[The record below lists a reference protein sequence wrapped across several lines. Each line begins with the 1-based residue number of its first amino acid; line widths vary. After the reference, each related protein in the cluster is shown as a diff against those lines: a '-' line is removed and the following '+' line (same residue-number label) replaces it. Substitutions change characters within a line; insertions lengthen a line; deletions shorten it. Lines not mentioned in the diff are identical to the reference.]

1 MNYESQIVFY
11 LSSCFSD
18 IYICKYKALFL
29 IAQKSFLFVIFALMQ
44 APIIYT
50 QDLVKTFYA
59 GKPNEVKP
67 LQGIDL
73 SIAPHTHTVLKG
85 ASGSGKT
92 TLLTLLSCLAKPTS
106 GTYQCMGENISRW
119 SEKFLTRFRQK
130 NIGIIF
136 QQFQLISGMTAY
148 QNIGVPLIP
157 TKYTSRVMNEKI
169 NATAEL
175 VEISHRLHYKIDTLS
190 GGEKQRVAIARAL
203 INAPTLIFAD
213 EPTAHL
219 DSQISMNILG
229 IFETLKSQ
237 GKTIITTTHDPLVE
251 QHASVD
257 NILIMKDGKLYQD

>member
-1 MNYESQIVFY
+1 MPLCQINKK
-11 LSSCFSD
+11 
-18 IYICKYKALFL
+18 I
-29 IAQKSFLFVIFALMQ
+29 FLFIIFALMQ
-44 APIIYT
+44 KSIIYT
-50 QDLVKTFYA
+50 QNLVKTYYA
-59 GKPNEVKP
+59 GKPNEIKP

-106 GTYQCMGENISRW
+106 GIYQCMGESVSRW
-119 SEKFLTRFRQK
+119 SEKFLTRFRQE

-157 TKYTSRVMNEKI
+157 TKHTSKVIKEKI
-169 NATAEL
+169 SAAAAL
-175 VEISHRLHYKIDTLS
+175 VEINHRLHYKIDTLS

-203 INAPTLIFAD
+203 INNPTLIFAD

-219 DSQISMNILG
+219 DSQTSMNILS
-229 IFETLKSQ
+229 IFEALKNQ
-237 GKTIITTTHDPLVE
+237 GKTLITTTHDPLVE
-251 QHASVD
+251 QHSSVD
-257 NILIMKDGKLYQD
+257 RILVMKDGKLIHTAVS